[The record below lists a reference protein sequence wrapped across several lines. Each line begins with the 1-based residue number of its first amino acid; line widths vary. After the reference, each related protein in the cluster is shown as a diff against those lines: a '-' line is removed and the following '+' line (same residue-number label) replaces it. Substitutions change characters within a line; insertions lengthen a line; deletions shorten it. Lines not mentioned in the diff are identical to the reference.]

1 MAINENPATNKVMRR
16 LIIYFTQ
23 S

>member
-1 MAINENPATNKVMRR
+1 MAINENSATNKVMRR